1 MKITG
6 TGVALV
12 TPFKNDSS
20 IDFDALKRLIQHVGD
35 GGVDFLVVLGTTG
48 ETATLSNS
56 EKQEVFDFVKN
67 NNPLQLDLV
76 AGLASNNTH
85 QLLCDLESY
94 DLSGYQALLSA
105 SPSYNKPSQEGI
117 YQHFKALAKKSVL
130 PIILYNVPGRT
141 ASNMTAETT
150 IRLAKDFDNIV
161 AIKEAS
167 GDLNQL
173 MEIVD
178 NRPEGF
184 NILSGEDN
192 LTLPMLSVGA
202 DGAISVSANAFPE
215 QHSRMI
221 NFALGGDFASAHGF
235 HYELFHITNLLFK
248 EGNPAGIKHV
258 LAEKKIIDNHL
269 RLPLTPVSSD
279 LEREIKESLNN

>member
-48 ETATLSNS
+48 ETASLSNS

-141 ASNMTAETT
+141 ASNMTAKTT

>member
-6 TGVALV
+6 TGVALI
-12 TPFKNDSS
+12 TPFKQDSS
-20 IDFDALKRLIQHVGD
+20 IDFDGLKKLIQHVSD

-48 ETATLSNS
+48 ETATLSSS

-67 NNPLQLDLV
+67 NNPLQLDLI
-76 AGLASNNTH
+76 AGLASNNTY
-85 QLLCDLESY
+85 QLLQDLESY
-94 DLSGYQALLSA
+94 DLSGYHALLSA

-117 YQHFKALAKKSVL
+117 YQHFKALSEKSDL

-150 IRLAKDFDNIV
+150 LRLAKDLDNIV

-173 MEIVD
+173 MEIV
-178 NRPEGF
+178 NNKPEGF
-184 NILSGEDN
+184 NVLSGEDN

-215 QHSRMI
+215 QHSKMI

-248 EGNPAGIKHV
+248 EGNPAGVKYV
-258 LAEKKIIDNHL
+258 LAAKNIIENHL
-269 RLPLTPVSSD
+269 RLPLITVSSS
-279 LEREIKESLNN
+279 LELEINQALNN

>member
-48 ETATLSNS
+48 ETASLSNS

-141 ASNMTAETT
+141 ASNMTAKTT

-202 DGAISVSANAFPE
+202 DGAISVSANAFP
-215 QHSRMI
+215 
-221 NFALGGDFASAHGF
+221 
-235 HYELFHITNLLFK
+235 
-248 EGNPAGIKHV
+248 
-258 LAEKKIIDNHL
+258 
-269 RLPLTPVSSD
+269 
-279 LEREIKESLNN
+279 

>member
-12 TPFKNDSS
+12 TPFNEDKS
-20 IDFDALKRLIQHVGD
+20 IDFNALKNLINHVGN

-48 ETATLSNS
+48 ETATLSRS

-76 AGLASNNTH
+76 AGIAGNNTL
-85 QLLCDLESY
+85 QVIEDLKSF
-94 DLSGYQALLSA
+94 DLDGYQAILSA

-117 YQHFKALAKKSVL
+117 FQHFKAISEVAKL

-141 ASNMTAETT
+141 ASNMSAETT
-150 IRLAKDFDNIV
+150 LRLANSFDNII

-167 GDLNQL
+167 GDMNQV
-173 MEIVD
+173 MEIIH
-178 NRPEGF
+178 NKPKSF
-184 NILSGEDN
+184 NVLSGEDN
-192 LTLPMLSVGA
+192 LTLPMLSIGI

-221 NFALGGDFASAHGF
+221 NFALGGDYASAFGF
-235 HYELFHITNLLFK
+235 HYELFNITNALFID
-248 EGNPAGIKHV
+248 GNPAGIKYT
-258 LAEKKIIDNHL
+258 LNQLEICKNEL
-269 RLPLTPVSSD
+269 RLPLTPVT
-279 LEREIKESLNN
+279 KETEKVILSTMPD

>member
-6 TGVALV
+6 TGVALI
-12 TPFKNDSS
+12 TPFKQDSS

>member
-141 ASNMTAETT
+141 ASNMTAKTT